1 VLLDREIQFL
11 EHTRRTTPD
20 RRVSNFNKW
29 RLAHRDSDSTHIAAA
44 RQATC
49 CFHLPRLKT
58 ATPRMVTSDSETTM
72 AQNTPS
78 GPRDMSVASQ

>member
-44 RQATC
+44 RQATR

-58 ATPRMVTSDSETTM
+58 VTPKTVTRVSETTI

-78 GPRDMSVASQ
+78 GPSDRLVASQ